1 MRLELT
7 TDGPSFML
15 SGSPFNTWAGMSS
28 KVSYVPWGKAI
39 IALKKKRVGFTV
51 YNAFLKWCDIRPNM
65 VTHTRNSCSAFNP
78 SKCTHTAVNTHTHTH
93 THREHTPGAVGSVL
107 CCSARGAVGGSVPCS
122 TAPQSWY
129 WRWRER
135 CTFTPPTYNSYR
147 PETRIHKLWI
157 SPTLTIRP
165 RLPPTVCV

>member
-7 TDGPSFML
+7 ADGPSFML

-65 VTHTRNSCSAFNP
+65 VTHTLNSCSAFNP
-78 SKCTHTAVNTHTHTH
+78 SKCTHTAVNTHTHTVN
-93 THREHTPGAVGSVL
+93 THPEQWAAFYAAAPGEQLGVRCLAQRHLSRGIEGGESAVHSL
-107 CCSARGAVGGSVPCS
+107 
-122 TAPQSWY
+122 PQ
-129 WRWRER
+129 
-135 CTFTPPTYNSYR
+135 PTIPTSLR
-147 PETRIHKLWI
+147 PEFTNFGLVQ
-157 SPTLTIRP
+157 L
-165 RLPPTVCV
+165 